1 MSTVRPLSSL
11 RNRVFL
17 ASTLVALLSIAFAL
31 LAATR
36 SAARQAEAELRRGLE
51 EAGVLLAEQHQTRF
65 ETLATLARLIADLP
79 RLKAAVA
86 TADAPTVGPVAE
98 DYRRRSGADVLLL
111 VDPRGHVLA
120 ALGTDGRAAGE
131 IAAAARALA
140 GGEAL
145 TLQADASGVSQR
157 ISVPIVVG
165 PDPPEVLGALSLGFR
180 LDDRLAARLKAAS
193 GAEVALA
200 HEGRVLA
207 STLPREL
214 DPALAARLARP
225 GVSALELAGEQYE
238 LLVRSLEPAGHAP
251 TALLLRSRSER
262 LRLLRTLQAALALAA
277 IFAVAVAVVLSY
289 AVASTVTRPLATL
302 TARMTEMAR
311 TGDLT
316 APLRPPGRWDDEDA
330 RLLART
336 FDRLTE
342 ALAGFQR
349 ELALRERLSALGR
362 LSTVIAHEVRN
373 PLMSLKG
380 SLRTLERAG
389 GLGPDAREAIDDIG
403 HDVSRL
409 GRIVDDVLDFAR
421 PVRIEASRTDL
432 QALCG
437 VAVSA
442 VFGED
447 AARFARCDVDLQAR
461 WLLTDGER
469 LRSAL
474 VNVLANA
481 RDALRKRPAAATG
494 PGARLTAR
502 PRAEGGVSL
511 VVSDDGPGIDPA
523 DLPHVFEPYVTRKRS
538 GTGLGLAISRNVV
551 EALGGRIGV
560 ASGPG
565 RGTEITIELPAAPP
579 ASARPVGGGGTAP
592 EGA

>member
-1 MSTVRPLSSL
+1 MSQMPLLSSL

-51 EAGVLLAEQHQTRF
+51 EAGALLAEQHQSRF
-65 ETLATLARLIADLP
+65 ETLATLAGLIADLP

-86 TADAPTVGPVAE
+86 TGDAPTVAPVAE

-131 IAAAARALA
+131 LAATAQALA
-140 GGEAL
+140 GQEAQ
-145 TLQADASGVSQR
+145 TLQAGRGGVSQR

-180 LDDRLAARLKAAS
+180 LDDRLAAQLKAAS

-207 STLPREL
+207 STLPREH
-214 DPALAARLARP
+214 DPALAGRISAP
-225 GVSALELAGEQYE
+225 GVSALELAGEEYE
-238 LLVRSLEPAGHAP
+238 LLVRPLEPAGHAP

-262 LRLLRTLQAALALAA
+262 LRLLRTLQAALAVAA
-277 IFAVAVAVVLSY
+277 VFAVGVAVVLSY
-289 AVASTVTRPLATL
+289 AVARTVTRPLATL
-302 TARMTEMAR
+302 TARMAEMTR

-316 APLRPPGRWDDEDA
+316 AALRPPGRWDDEDA
-330 RLLART
+330 RLLAGT
-336 FDRLTE
+336 FDRLIE
-342 ALAGFQR
+342 ALAVFQR
-349 ELALRERLSALGR
+349 EGALRERLSALGR

-380 SLRTLERAG
+380 SLRTLERAE
-389 GLGPDAREAIDDIG
+389 GLGPDAREAVGDIG

-421 PVRIEASRTDL
+421 PVRIEVSRTDL

-437 VAVSA
+437 DAVSA

-447 AARFARCDVDLQAR
+447 APRLARCDVAPEAR
-461 WLLTDGER
+461 WLVTDGER
-469 LRSAL
+469 LRTAL
-474 VNVLANA
+474 VNVLTNA
-481 RDALRKRPAAATG
+481 RDALREGAPDPAGA
-494 PGARLTAR
+494 PGARLTVR
-502 PRAEGGVSL
+502 PRAQGGVSL
-511 VVSDDGPGIDPA
+511 AVSDDGAGIDPA
-523 DLPHVFEPYVTRKRS
+523 ELPHVFEPYVTGKRS
-538 GTGLGLAISRNVV
+538 GTGLGLAISKNVV
-551 EALGGRIGV
+551 EALGGRIV
-560 ASGPG
+560 ARSEAG

-579 ASARPVGGGGTAP
+579 AARPVGGRAALP
-592 EGA
+592 EEP